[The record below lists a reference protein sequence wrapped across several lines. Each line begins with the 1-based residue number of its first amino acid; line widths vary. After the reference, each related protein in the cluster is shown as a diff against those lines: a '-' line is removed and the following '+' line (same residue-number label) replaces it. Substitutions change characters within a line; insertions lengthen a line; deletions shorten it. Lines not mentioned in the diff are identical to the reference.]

1 MAPLEGSEQLG
12 RQLTAHE
19 PADLIVSADSSTRA
33 ATSDQRNRAR
43 SRLMAALIPSMSWS
57 SHNIRGL
64 GDCRGYEDMRGHPR
78 RRRLPGASRGAP
90 DERWG
95 KAGGNAPRSGWVGRC
110 R

>member
-19 PADLIVSADSSTRA
+19 LADLIVSADSSTRA

-57 SHNIRGL
+57 P
-64 GDCRGYEDMRGHPR
+64 YRGHTNR
-78 RRRLPGASRGAP
+78 
-90 DERWG
+90 
-95 KAGGNAPRSGWVGRC
+95 KAGELLFISPKTVGRHVEIYAKIGVST
-110 R
+110 RVGATAYAIEHRLLG